1 MPFCDRKGS
10 GALAS
15 SSGGAGVP
23 HSAPSFCA
31 RRARPGLGGP
41 PAAVPGDGLT
51 VRTAYDGTMPNG
63 GEGSHTLVVYGPSAR
78 ADAELRQLAET
89 SSERG
94 GRVTAVKL
102 VAQESEARGC
112 CDRRS
117 VMWNEISRDLAREAL
132 ARARLAVEGHE
143 GVQLDVVLFSG
154 RRADEVVV
162 REALARDADEVVLA
176 DPRAT
181 PLGRLALRRLRRT
194 SPVTVRD

>member
-1 MPFCDRKGS
+1 M
-10 GALAS
+10 
-15 SSGGAGVP
+15 
-23 HSAPSFCA
+23 
-31 RRARPGLGGP
+31 
-41 PAAVPGDGLT
+41 
-51 VRTAYDGTMPNG
+51 RTAYDGTMPNDG
-63 GEGSHTLVVYGPSAR
+63 QGRHTLVVYGPSAR
-78 ADAELRQLAET
+78 ADAALRQLAET

-112 CDRRS
+112 CDTRS

-143 GVQLDVVLFSG
+143 GVHLDVVLFSG

-176 DPRAT
+176 DPRVT
-181 PLGRLALRRLRRT
+181 PLGRIALRRLRRT
-194 SPVTVRD
+194 SPVPVRD